1 MAKAHNEK
9 KRAIWNAKKAFV
21 RAKRAKLGQ
30 SSATTKAENEIV
42 RREAVEKSLEEIG
55 SGLGALLTGKAE
67 LPVDVKFI
75 EQALYGSV
83 DGVTAVFSQNC
94 RGGIFTTIGSA
105 FAVVDNMAFVI
116 PAKAMK
122 FGISLNN
129 LTEGMNVIFAMCDF
143 TDLINGLTKYIKY
156 EQWDQYVILGTRI
169 GGFMISDFEKKKECI
184 EEGMAGDMGY
194 DVGLCAGQ
202 SVSAILDSVL

>member
-1 MAKAHNEK
+1 M
-9 KRAIWNAKKAFV
+9 
-21 RAKRAKLGQ
+21 
-30 SSATTKAENEIV
+30 
-42 RREAVEKSLEEIG
+42 
-55 SGLGALLTGKAE
+55 TGKAE
-67 LPVDVKFI
+67 LPIDVKFI

-83 DGVTAVFSQNC
+83 DGITAVFSQNC

-143 TDLINGLTKYIKY
+143 SNLIDGVAKYINY
-156 EQWDQYVILGTRI
+156 EEWDQYIILGTRI
-169 GGFMISDFEKKKECI
+169 GGFMISDFEVKKECI
-184 EEGMAGDMGY
+184 DEGMAGDMGY

-202 SVSAILDSVL
+202 SVSAILDSIL